1 MGVNKTFTVNVC
13 PEESPV
19 PLSSRNSGGG
29 GGVRGRGGFEFG
41 CCYWALR

>member
-29 GGVRGRGGFEFG
+29 GVGEGMVLNLGVANGH
-41 CCYWALR
+41 

>member
-1 MGVNKTFTVNVC
+1 MNKAFTVNVC

-29 GGVRGRGGFEFG
+29 GGGKGMVLNLGVANGR
-41 CCYWALR
+41 